1 MECFWSGSDDTKKL
15 NDMKKKTQLRK
26 NTKNT
31 IMKQGSCG
39 SFCIKYWLGDGC
51 DEDCTNGLHK
61 KTKI

>member
-1 MECFWSGSDDTKKL
+1 
-15 NDMKKKTQLRK
+15 MKKKTQLRK

-39 SFCIKYWLGDGC
+39 FFCIKYWLGDGC

-61 KTKI
+61 KTRI